1 MKLSDTVLGGGAA
14 ILGAAAFLDTLSFPK
29 MADGS
34 PGPALFPQILGVL
47 LVIFGIIVIVQSA
60 RPHGGEE
67 NHYESVA
74 ILKAGGVLV
83 GIALYVAFAHT
94 LGFLITATLILLGLM
109 LMLKARLRVA
119 LPAAVA
125 VALFS
130 MALFEKVLRVPLP
143 PGILGG

>member
-1 MKLSDTVLGGGAA
+1 MKLSDTILGGAA
-14 ILGAAAFLDTLSFPK
+14 AVLGAAAFLDTLSFPK

-47 LVIFGIIVIVQSA
+47 LVIFGLIVIVQST
-60 RPHGGEE
+60 RPHAAEE
-67 NHYESVA
+67 NHYEPVA

-83 GIALYVAFAHT
+83 GIALYVAFVHK
-94 LGFLITATLILLGLM
+94 LGFLITATVIMLGMM
-109 LMLKARLRVA
+109 LMMKVRLRVG

-125 VALFS
+125 IALFS
-130 MALFEKVLRVPLP
+130 MVLFEKVLRVPLP